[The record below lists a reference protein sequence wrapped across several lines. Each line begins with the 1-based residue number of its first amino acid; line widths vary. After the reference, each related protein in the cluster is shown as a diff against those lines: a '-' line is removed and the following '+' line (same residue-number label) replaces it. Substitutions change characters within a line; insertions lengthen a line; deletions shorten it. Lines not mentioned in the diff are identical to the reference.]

1 MTLNRNL
8 KLIAL
13 GLFLWASGE
22 GLFLFVLPN
31 YMQSLGADAV
41 QIGLLFSI
49 CAAVRAISMIPA
61 GLVCDRFG
69 PRIALVAGW
78 IVGVITGAMMALSTD
93 FFWFSIALVLY
104 NSTAWVV
111 PAISTYVTRGRGDLT
126 PERALTSVFSMY
138 SGGLIL
144 APAIG
149 GIIGEQLGL
158 RMPFVAAM
166 IMFCIST
173 CFMLFIEYQPPHPAE
188 DRLSPMTLT
197 ANRRFIN
204 FLFLIFGVI
213 IALNIG
219 FDLAPKFLADVKA
232 INVAQIGWIGS
243 LNALGGFLLNQL
255 LGHRPPRRG
264 LMLLMTLI
272 LIYSVVL
279 VNTSW
284 IGWFALAYLLR
295 GGYFSYRSLVS
306 ALVTRLVPPAQFG
319 TSTAVAETVMNGA
332 AATAPALAGLM
343 YENVA
348 PASPFQLMWLLV
360 PIAIFCVWQFA
371 PKYEGEGHA
380 SVVMTKSESNL

>member
-8 KLIAL
+8 KLIAAS
-13 GLFLWASGE
+13 LFLWASGE

-41 QIGLLFSI
+41 QIGVLFSI
-49 CAAVRAISMIPA
+49 CAIARAVSMIPA
-61 GLVCDRFG
+61 GLVTDRFG
-69 PRIALVAGW
+69 PRIALIVGW
-78 IVGVITGAMMALSTD
+78 IVGVITGAMMALSTN
-93 FFWFSIALVLY
+93 FFWFSIAFVLY

-126 PERALTSVFSMY
+126 PERALSSVFSMY
-138 SGGLIL
+138 SGGLVL
-144 APAIG
+144 APTIG
-149 GIIGEQLGL
+149 GMIGEQWGL
-158 RMPFVAAM
+158 RMPFVGAM

-188 DRLSPMTLT
+188 DRLSPITLT
-197 ANRRFIN
+197 TNRRFIS

-219 FDLAPKFLADVKA
+219 FDLAPKFLADVKM

-243 LNALGGFLLNQL
+243 INAIGGFLLNQL
-255 LGHRPPRRG
+255 LGRRPPRRG
-264 LMLLMTLI
+264 LMLLMGLI
-272 LIYSVVL
+272 LIYSLIL

-284 IGWFALAYLLR
+284 IGWFALAYFLR
-295 GGYFSYRSLVS
+295 GGYFSFRSLIS
-306 ALVTRLVPPAQFG
+306 ALVTRLVPAAQFG
-319 TSTAVAETVMNGA
+319 TSMAVAETVMNGA

-343 YENVA
+343 YEKVA

-371 PKYEGEGHA
+371 PKYEGEGRA
-380 SVVMTKSESNL
+380 SILFKPEGS

>member
-1 MTLNRNL
+1 MNRNL
-8 KLIAL
+8 KLIAT

-49 CAAVRAISMIPA
+49 CAVARAVSMIPA
-61 GLVCDRFG
+61 GLVTDHFG
-69 PRIALVAGW
+69 PRVTLVGGW
-78 IVGVITGAMMALSTD
+78 IVGVITGVMMAISTN
-93 FFWFSIALVLY
+93 FFWFSVAFILY
-104 NSTAWVV
+104 NSTAFVV
-111 PAISTYVTRGRGDLT
+111 PAISTYVTRGRGELT

-144 APAIG
+144 APTIG
-149 GIIGEQLGL
+149 GMIGEQWGL

-166 IMFCIST
+166 IMFGIST
-173 CFMLFIEYQPPHPAE
+173 GFMIFIEYQPPHPAE

-197 ANRRFIN
+197 TNRRFIN
-204 FLFLIFGVI
+204 FLFLIFGMI

-219 FDLAPKFLADVKA
+219 FDLAPKFLADVKS
-232 INVAQIGWIGS
+232 INVAQIGWIGT
-243 LNALGGFLLNQL
+243 LNAIGGFLLNQL
-255 LGHRPPRRG
+255 LGRRPPRRG

-272 LIYSVVL
+272 LIYSLLL

-284 IGWFALAYLLR
+284 IGWFALAYFLR

-319 TSTAVAETVMNGA
+319 TSMAVAETVMNGA

-371 PKYEGEGHA
+371 PKYEGEGRA
-380 SVVMTKSESNL
+380 SVLLKPEGT